1 MKLTK
6 PRLSFWQIWN
16 MNVGFFGI
24 QFSFGLQQS
33 AVNPIFEFLGAHHNE
48 LPLLNLAGPVTG
60 LLIQPIIGAI
70 SDKTWLPKWGGRRK
84 PFFLIG
90 AILASLCLFAFPLS
104 PTLWFAVGL
113 LWILDAANNTAMEPY
128 RAFVG
133 DKLPDDQLTFGYQ
146 MQSLFVGAGI
156 TIANF
161 SLFIFQ
167 NWMSTP
173 AEEGT
178 ALCATESVN
187 SIPEWVYYSFF
198 LGAFA
203 SIVTVLW
210 SVWKTPEIP
219 PSDEELKEIKAT
231 NEGKPSP
238 IIQILGVLFV
248 ILSLPIALGYLLA
261 LGVPYLFENVNL
273 LVIIILVLALIWLFL
288 LYQLI
293 RKNPD
298 NTALKKIGDVLHPFL
313 EAADAIGDMP
323 KMMWKLAGVY
333 FFQWYALF
341 CYWQFI
347 TPMLR
352 RSLFGISE
360 DDTTKL
366 ESIMEAC
373 KSGAVISAEDTSFA
387 QNIQLLSEQAVAQT
401 GLMNGTYNLVTM
413 ITALALVPFAA
424 KFGSKLVYVVC
435 LFMTGAAMLLM
446 PQIQNEYLLLAPM
459 ILFGI
464 GWAAMMGIP
473 YAMVSKVIP
482 EDRRGVYMGIVN
494 MMIVVPMLIQTVS
507 FGPIIENVLNNN
519 AVNAILFGGVFFV
532 IAGLLALRLKEP
544 KSDPNDD
551 TVVIPPGGH

>member
-1 MKLTK
+1 MIKK

-90 AILASLCLFAFPLS
+90 AILASICLFAFPLS
-104 PTLWFAVGL
+104 PSLWFAVGL

-133 DKLPDDQLTFGYQ
+133 DKLPDEQLTYGYQ

-167 NWMSTP
+167 NWLSVP
-173 AEEGT
+173 VEEGT
-178 ALCATESVN
+178 ALCAAETVN
-187 SIPEWVYYSFF
+187 SIPKWVYYSFF
-198 LGAFA
+198 IGAA
-203 SIVTVLW
+203 SSILTVLW
-210 SVWKTPEIP
+210 SLWKTPEIP
-219 PSDEELKEIKAT
+219 PSNEELKEIKEFNT
-231 NEGKPSP
+231 EKPSP
-238 IIQILGVLFV
+238 IIQIISVLFV
-248 ILSLPIALGYLLA
+248 ILSLPIALGYASGQLI
-261 LGVPYLFENVNL
+261 PYLFENINL
-273 LVIIILVLALIWLFL
+273 LVIVILIFALLWLYL
-288 LYQLI
+288 LYKLI
-293 RKNPD
+293 KNNPE
-298 NTALKKIGDVLHPFL
+298 NKSLSKIGDVLNPFL
-313 EAADAIGDMP
+313 EAAEAITVMP
-323 KMMWKLAGVY
+323 KIMWKLAAVY

-352 RSLFGISE
+352 KSLFGITDSDSE
-360 DDTTKL
+360 KF
-366 ESIMEAC
+366 ESIMKAC
-373 KSGAVISAEDTSFA
+373 ESGAKISASDTSFA

-424 KFGSKLVYVVC
+424 KYGSKLVYVVC
-435 LFMTGAAMLLM
+435 LFITGIAMLLM
-446 PQIQNEYLLLAPM
+446 PVIENEYLLLLPM
-459 ILFGI
+459 VLFGI

-494 MMIVVPMLIQTVS
+494 MMIVIPMLIQTVS
-507 FGPIIENVLNNN
+507 FGPIIENFLGNN
-519 AVNAILFGGVFFV
+519 AVNAIIFGGVFFI
-532 IAGLLALRLKEP
+532 IAGLLAMRLNLK
-544 KSDPNDD
+544 K
-551 TVVIPPGGH
+551 I